1 MLKPIKSKD
10 MKTIKADE
18 FNGRNCQNGT
28 LSYTIG
34 KKEYEVSGEFYYNR
48 KKDRIEHVHI
58 GPRGG
63 EYLIVW

>member
-1 MLKPIKSKD
+1 

-18 FNGRNCQNGT
+18 FTGSSQSGT
-28 LSYTIG
+28 MSYTIG
-34 KKEYEVSGEFYYNR
+34 SKEYEVSGEFDYNR

>member
-1 MLKPIKSKD
+1 

-18 FNGRNCQNGT
+18 FTGNSQSGT
-28 LSYTIG
+28 MSYTIG
-34 KKEYEVSGEFYYNR
+34 RKEYEVSGEFYYNR

>member
-1 MLKPIKSKD
+1 

-18 FNGRNCQNGT
+18 FTGSSQSGT
-28 LSYTIG
+28 MSYTIG
-34 KKEYEVSGEFYYNR
+34 KKEYEVSGEFDYNR

-63 EYLIVW
+63 QYLIIW

>member
-1 MLKPIKSKD
+1 

-18 FNGRNCQNGT
+18 FTGSSQSGT

-34 KKEYEVSGEFYYNR
+34 KKEYEVSGEFDYNR

>member
-1 MLKPIKSKD
+1 

-18 FNGRNCQNGT
+18 FTGSSQSGT
-28 LSYTIG
+28 MCYTIG
-34 KKEYEVSGEFYYNR
+34 RKEYEVSGEFDYNR

>member
-1 MLKPIKSKD
+1 

-18 FNGRNCQNGT
+18 FTGNSQSGT
-28 LSYTIG
+28 MSYTIG
-34 KKEYEVSGEFYYNR
+34 KKEYEVSGEFYYSRSKN
-48 KKDRIEHVHI
+48 RIEHVHI